1 MSLDAD
7 NMILCIENPKD
18 STLKLLDLIKE
29 LKKKKKKEFSK
40 TAGYINVQ
48 KLVAFLYTNNKIS
61 ER

>member
-29 LKKKKKKEFSK
+29 LKKKKKEFSK

>member
-29 LKKKKKKEFSK
+29 FSK